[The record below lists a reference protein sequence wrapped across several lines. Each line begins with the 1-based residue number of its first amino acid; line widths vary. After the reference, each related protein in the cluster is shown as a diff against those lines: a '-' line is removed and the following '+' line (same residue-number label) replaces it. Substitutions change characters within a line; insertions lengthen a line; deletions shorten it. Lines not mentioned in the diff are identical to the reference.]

1 MEEPSSFWNAFTLQP
16 GSTTITESGRQST
29 SAPRL
34 STAAMMRL
42 ACSRVRTLI
51 FAPLAAAALL
61 AKVQAHRSPHHIPS
75 MTEQNHPSAA
85 ATDTGNNPFFEDWRG
100 PFGVPPFGRI
110 APEHFRPAFDRG
122 FAEHDAEIA
131 AVASDEV
138 EPSFDNTIV
147 AMELSGRPLARVGDV
162 FGVLTGAHTNDALQE
177 IEREIAPRRARHWN
191 GILLNES
198 LFRRIDALY
207 QRRDQ
212 LGLSAEQQRVLDR
225 YHLMFTR
232 AGAAL
237 DAAAKMRLAEISERL
252 ATLGTTFSQNVLA
265 DEQGYSLV
273 LETEEDGAGLPD
285 FVLQAARAAA
295 NERGMAGKYVV
306 TLSRSC
312 VEPFLQFSARR
323 DLREKIFRAWIARGA
338 NGGKTDN
345 KAIIAEVLKLRAE
358 RARLLGY
365 DSFAQYRLADAM
377 AKTPQAVRGL
387 LDRVWAPARASA
399 LADRDA
405 LQAVVQEEGGN
416 FALAPWDWRY
426 YSEKLRKRRCDV
438 DEATIKPYFQ
448 LHHIIEAAFYTAYR
462 LFGLS
467 FERRKDVQ
475 GWHPDVQAWE
485 VRGAD
490 GGHRGLFFGDYFA
503 RSSKQSGAWMTT
515 LRDQEKLNGDI
526 RPLVVN
532 VMNFNKAA
540 GDQPTLLSFEDART
554 LFHEFGHA
562 LHALLSDVTYP
573 MVSGTSVLTD
583 WVELP
588 SQLYEHWL
596 ERPEILQ
603 RFAVHF
609 RTGEPIPQDLLRR
622 LIAARTFN
630 QGCATVEYVASA
642 LVDLDF
648 HSQADVENFDVDA
661 FERTALER
669 IGMPAEIVMRHR
681 PTHFGH
687 VFSGGGYASA
697 YYSYMWSEVLD
708 ADAFAAFEETGD
720 IFHPATA
727 KGLHDHIYSAGGTRD
742 PAELYTA
749 FRGRLPTPE
758 ALLRRRGL
766 VEAPTPAA

>member
-1 MEEPSSFWNAFTLQP
+1 
-16 GSTTITESGRQST
+16 
-29 SAPRL
+29 
-34 STAAMMRL
+34 
-42 ACSRVRTLI
+42 
-51 FAPLAAAALL
+51 
-61 AKVQAHRSPHHIPS
+61 
-75 MTEQNHPSAA
+75 MTDQNHPSAA
-85 ATDTGNNPFFEDWRG
+85 TSAANPFFEDWTGAFR
-100 PFGVPPFGRI
+100 VPPFGRI
-110 APEHFRPAFDRG
+110 KPEHFRPAFDPA

-131 AVASDEV
+131 AVAGSV
-138 EPSFDNTIV
+138 EIPSFDNTVV
-147 AMELSGRPLARVGDV
+147 AMEQSGRPLTRMNQV

-177 IEREIAPRRARHWN
+177 IEREVSPREARHWN
-191 GILLNES
+191 GILLNEP
-198 LFRRIDALY
+198 LFKRIDDLCR
-207 QRRDQ
+207 RRDQ
-212 LGLSAEQQRVLDR
+212 LGLNAEQARVLER

-237 DAAAKMRLAEISERL
+237 DADAKRRLAEISERL

-265 DEQGYSLV
+265 DEQGYTLPLDS
-273 LETEEDGAGLPD
+273 EEDRAGLPD
-285 FVLQAARAAA
+285 FVLAAARSAAT
-295 NERGMAGKYVV
+295 ERAMDGQYVI
-306 TLSRSC
+306 TLSRSS
-312 VEPFLQFSARR
+312 VEPFLQFSSRR
-323 DLREKIFRAWIARGA
+323 DLREKAFRAWIARGA

-365 DSFAQYRLADAM
+365 DSFVHSRPADAM

-405 LQAVVQEEGGN
+405 MQAMVSEEGGN

-426 YSEKLRKRRCDV
+426 YAEKLRKLRCDL

-448 LHHIIEAAFYTAYR
+448 LPHIIEAAFYTAYR

-467 FERRKDVQ
+467 FEPRKDAPT
-475 GWHPDVQAWE
+475 WHPDVQGWE
-485 VRGAD
+485 VRAAD
-490 GGHRGLFFGDYFA
+490 GSHRGLFFGVYFA
-503 RSSKQSGAWMTT
+503 RSSKQGGAWMTT
-515 LRDQEKLNGDI
+515 LRDQEKLAGDI

-532 VMNFNKAA
+532 VMNFNKA
-540 GDQPTLLSFEDART
+540 GGTQPTLLSFDDART

-562 LHALLSDVTYP
+562 LHALLSNVTYP

-596 ERPEILQ
+596 ERPEILE
-603 RFAVHF
+603 RFAVHA
-609 RTGEPIPQDLLRR
+609 RTGQPMPEELMQRVL
-622 LIAARTFN
+622 AARTFN

-648 HSQADVENFDVDA
+648 HSQAKVENFDVDA

-727 KGLHDHIYSAGGTRD
+727 KGLHDYVYSAGGTRD

-749 FRGRLPTPE
+749 FRGRLPPPE

-766 VEAPTPAA
+766 VDAAPAGEA

>member
-1 MEEPSSFWNAFTLQP
+1 
-16 GSTTITESGRQST
+16 
-29 SAPRL
+29 
-34 STAAMMRL
+34 
-42 ACSRVRTLI
+42 
-51 FAPLAAAALL
+51 
-61 AKVQAHRSPHHIPS
+61 

-85 ATDTGNNPFFEDWRG
+85 PADTGNNPFFEDWRG

-110 APEHFRPAFDRG
+110 TPEHFRPAFDRG
-122 FAEHDAEIA
+122 FAEHDAEIVA
-131 AVASDEV
+131 IASDKA
-138 EPSFDNTIV
+138 EPAFDNTIV

-162 FGVLTGAHTNDALQE
+162 FGVLTGAHTNEPLQE

-191 GILLNES
+191 GILLNEA
-198 LFRRIDALY
+198 LFRRIDSLY

-212 LGLSAEQQRVLDR
+212 LGLNPEQQRVLDR

-237 DAAAKMRLAEISERL
+237 DATAKKRLAEISERL

-265 DEQGYSLV
+265 DEQGYTLV
-273 LETEEDGAGLPD
+273 LESEEDRAGLPD
-285 FVLQAARAAA
+285 FVLQAACAAA

-306 TLSRSC
+306 TLSRSS

-405 LQAVVQEEGGN
+405 LQALVQEEGGN
-416 FALAPWDWRY
+416 FTLAPWDWRY
-426 YSEKLRKRRCDV
+426 YAEKLRKRRCDV

-490 GGHRGLFFGDYFA
+490 GSHRGLFFGDYFA

-515 LRDQEKLNGDI
+515 LRDQEKLSGDI

-562 LHALLSDVTYP
+562 LHALLSNVTYP

-603 RFAVHF
+603 RFAVHA
-609 RTGEPIPQDLLRR
+609 RTGQPMPEELMQRVL
-622 LIAARTFN
+622 AARTFN

-648 HSQADVENFDVDA
+648 HSQADVENFNVDA

-727 KGLHDHIYSAGGTRD
+727 KGLHDYVYSAGGTRD

-766 VEAPTPAA
+766 VDAPPAGEA